1 METRHIKFDYEQALN
16 AKKELLSSQLNL
28 LQMIKKLKSYK
39 AIRRKE
45 FVARNKLRTQF
56 YIIKTNINLIQS
68 TFPKHQS
75 EKIKVKNKIEKE
87 HKQDIQ
93 NDLEDIKQ
101 KLAQLR

>member
-28 LQMIKKLKSYK
+28 LHILKKLKSYK

-45 FVARNKLRTQF
+45 LLARSKLKTQF
-56 YIIKTNINLIQS
+56 HIIKTNINLIQS
-68 TFPKHQS
+68 TFPEHQS
-75 EKIKVKNKIEKE
+75 EGIKIKNKIEKE

-93 NDLEDIKQ
+93 NELEDIKQ
-101 KLAQLR
+101 KLAQLK